1 MRVLLTSFLALIALL
16 LVPDV
21 ALAAEAVA
29 EGGYK
34 WGVAIGAGV
43 AIGVGALGCG
53 LGQGMATNGAV
64 QGIARN
70 PGAVGQIQTAM
81 IIGLA
86 LIESISLYAFVIA
99 FLMQGNL

>member
-1 MRVLLTSFLALIALL
+1 MRVLLTSFLALIALV

-21 ALAAEAVA
+21 ALAAE
-29 EGGYK
+29 GGAG

-99 FLMQGNL
+99 FLMQGRL